1 MGLNSTEVAFGFGQM
16 GSAYLADT
24 GAYTP
29 PTGKVIVS
37 IQILDDATK
46 FALLTPD
53 TSGYLDGTTGAAKKG
68 ATAYIGTNTPVAQN
82 GANADAINT
91 ATTFKAGINIVG
103 RFTAVTLGAGSVIMY
118 LADVR

>member
-24 GAYTP
+24 SAYTP

-68 ATAYIGTNTPVAQN
+68 ATAYIGTTAVVAQN